1 MKREIQELKRTK
13 AEYKTYIRELINLLE
28 EYSPKGVDIP
38 DIKKYLNMD
47 LTEQGQTGDVEALRI
62 KNRRL

>member
-1 MKREIQELKRTK
+1 
-13 AEYKTYIRELINLLE
+13 LE

-47 LTEQGQTGDVEALRI
+47 LADEEAPGDSEALRI
-62 KNRRL
+62 KNRRLEEEIRRLK